1 MGGLGRLI
9 GVAAERGEAGL
20 QAGWQAALR
29 GGRSVAGGRWALTA
43 LTSVAPPPVPATE
56 PWKLS
61 VGTLLGRHPRT
72 PAAVH
77 KLLGLLDGVGAVHL
91 GPVKAGF
98 DGEEIEWDKVVEVQT
113 RNAFEVLTTTALEQE
128 VDKVRE
134 FLPPVPG
141 RKWAVTKIGEALATV
156 VLAALERGSVE
167 QRLDELA
174 VPARIVY
181 RGLLGR
187 QRTVDAGCFAVATLV
202 VSGQVGESL
211 IATARRRGIPVRPAE
226 EPVKPARAAH
236 VATLRERTDAVA
248 RLLSRIEQPGG
259 GAEPD
264 SIEAPEPANALE
276 ASKVSLVK
284 APGAPDTP
292 AGGPAPAPER

>member
-1 MGGLGRLI
+1 MSGLGRLM
-9 GVAAERGEAGL
+9 GVAAERGE
-20 QAGWQAALR
+20 AGWQAALR
-29 GGRSVAGGRWALTA
+29 GGRSVAGGRWALAA
-43 LTSVAPPPVPATE
+43 LTSVAPPPVPVTE

-77 KLLGLLDGVGAVHL
+77 KLLGLLDGLGAVHL

-98 DGEEIEWDKVVEVQT
+98 DGEEIEWDKVVEVRT

-141 RKWAVTKIGEALATV
+141 RKWAVTKVGEALATV

-187 QRTVDAGCFAVATLV
+187 QRTLDAGCFAVATLV
-202 VSGQVGESL
+202 VSGQVTESL

-226 EPVKPARAAH
+226 EAVKPAQAAH
-236 VATLRERTDAVA
+236 VAVLRDRTDAVA
-248 RLLSRIEQPGG
+248 RLLSRIERPGG
-259 GAEPD
+259 PETAEAEPAD
-264 SIEAPEPANALE
+264 VTGATAEAGTGPVDVPEATRPTA
-276 ASKVSLVK
+276 
-284 APGAPDTP
+284 DRP
-292 AGGPAPAPER
+292 AGAGTRW